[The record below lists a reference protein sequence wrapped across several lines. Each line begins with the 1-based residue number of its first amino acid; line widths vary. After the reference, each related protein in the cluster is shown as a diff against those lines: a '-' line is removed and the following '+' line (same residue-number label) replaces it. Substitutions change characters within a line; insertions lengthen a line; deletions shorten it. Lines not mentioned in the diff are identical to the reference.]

1 MPPAS
6 RTPGALAVY
15 IGRFQPLH
23 DAHLHTIQAALHRH
37 AHLLVLTGSANLA
50 RSAHNPWTA
59 PERARLIRAALRE
72 SGHDTRRLS
81 VRPLPDEFD
90 AGLWAAQV
98 QAAVAATLDRLGPR
112 PVVLTGFEKDAS
124 SGYLRWFPQWQ
135 ADPVPAQT
143 AGGTGLLNATDLRA
157 ALLGR
162 GEVPPH
168 VPPAVQAFLR
178 DFLRTRTAARLSA
191 EYHAIQAA
199 RAALSGTPT
208 PRHERLDLHT
218 DAHTVW
224 LARRDGPIGRG
235 LWALPA
241 TPSCPATCP
250 LRPPCSRTRPA
261 HRSGPPP
268 RTPSA
273 SLPRRPAR
281 GPSRWTPH
289 WPAHTPSSRITT
301 SSSAG
306 CWRRAAVVRERHGL
320 SISHPPSACLKR
332 ACDGQ
337 WA

>member
-1 MPPAS
+1 MPPAA
-6 RTPGALAVY
+6 RPPGALAVY
-15 IGRFQPLH
+15 IGRFQPPH
-23 DAHLHTIQAALHRH
+23 DAHLHTIQAALDRH

-72 SGHDTRRLS
+72 SGHDPRRLS

-90 AGLWAAQV
+90 AARWAAQV
-98 QAAVAATLDRLGPR
+98 QAAVTAALNRLGPR

-124 SGYLRWFPQWQ
+124 SSYLRWFPQWQ

-143 AGGTGLLNATDLRA
+143 AGRTGLLNATDLRA

-191 EYHAIQAA
+191 EYHAVQAT
-199 RAALSGTPT
+199 RAALNGTPT

-218 DAHTVW
+218 DPHAVW
-224 LARRDGPIGRG
+224 LTRRAGPIGRG

-241 TPSCPATCP
+241 TPLPPGDLPAQAAVFAHPARSPVWPTTAHVV
-250 LRPPCSRTRPA
+250 RVTAPPPGTRPVPLA
-261 HRSGPPP
+261 AALARPHAFFEDHHVILTRLTEEGSG
-268 RTPSA
+268 A
-273 SLPRRPAR
+273 SD
-281 GPSRWTPH
+281 T
-289 WPAHTPSSRITT
+289 
-301 SSSAG
+301 AG
-306 CWRRAAVVRERHGL
+306 
-320 SISHPPSACLKR
+320 
-332 ACDGQ
+332 
-337 WA
+337 

>member
-6 RTPGALAVY
+6 RPPGALAVY
-15 IGRFQPLH
+15 IGRFQPPH
-23 DAHLHTIQAALHRH
+23 DAHLHTIQVALDRH

-72 SGHDTRRLS
+72 SGHDLRRLS

-124 SGYLRWFPQWQ
+124 SSYLRWFPQWQ
-135 ADPVPAQT
+135 ADPVPAQI
-143 AGGTGLLNATDLRA
+143 ASGTGLLNATDLRA

-191 EYHAIQAA
+191 EYHAVQAT
-199 RAALSGTPT
+199 RAALNGTPT

-218 DAHTVW
+218 DPHTVW
-224 LARRDGPIGRG
+224 LTRRAGPIGRG

-241 TPSCPATCP
+241 TPLPPGDLPVQATAFAHPARSPVWPTTAHVV
-250 LRPPCSRTRPA
+250 RTAAPPPGTRPVPLA
-261 HRSGPPP
+261 AALARPHAFFEDHHVILCRMLEAGRS
-268 RTPSA
+268 
-273 SLPRRPAR
+273 
-281 GPSRWTPH
+281 
-289 WPAHTPSSRITT
+289 
-301 SSSAG
+301 
-306 CWRRAAVVRERHGL
+306 RA
-320 SISHPPSACLKR
+320 
-332 ACDGQ
+332 
-337 WA
+337 